1 MTIKCQIAIP
11 GRANKQQLCQS
22 LRDQE
27 TELCTSHWL
36 EMVQVKKMRY
46 ITKNIV
52 QRCFCDFGR
61 SLDPSEPHS
70 LHLYNQEVRLHSLIH
85 PIYN

>member
-70 LHLYNQEVRLHSLIH
+70 SKVNIALIKLKTVV
-85 PIYN
+85 